1 MPPPSRSRQSN
12 FYPKNHPRSPNKSTS
27 QPHSG
32 DFHQRFPSN
41 PSPYPSNQNY
51 TGHSDR
57 MFDMGDANQ
66 TNEDFDS
73 EEPFP
78 PGFEQRKNTDGAVS
92 FNDRLNLHQNFNPKP
107 INNELLHQNF
117 NPKSINNEVHNAS
130 YSSEEENEGLEE
142 MSKPKKGA
150 QIAPPAQ
157 MNYYSAEHKKGPHF
171 KKGHRTG
178 DEMAESF
185 LCGLQSSL
193 KRKHQNN
200 DSSDSD

>member
-1 MPPPSRSRQSN
+1 MPPPSHSSQHN
-12 FYPKNHPRSPNKSTS
+12 FYPKNHPRPQNKSTS
-27 QPHSG
+27 QPNRG
-32 DFHQRFPSN
+32 DFHQRFPPN
-41 PSPYPSNQNY
+41 PSPYPSNQNH
-51 TGHSDR
+51 TGHSDGV
-57 MFDMGDANQ
+57 FGMGGANQ

-78 PGFEQRKNTDGAVS
+78 PGFEQRKNTDDSVS
-92 FNDRLNLHQNFNPKP
+92 FNDRLNLHQNFNPK
-107 INNELLHQNF
+107 
-117 NPKSINNEVHNAS
+117 SINNEVFNES

-142 MSKPKKGA
+142 MPKPKKGA

-157 MNYYSAEHKKGPHF
+157 MNYYSAENKKVPHS

-193 KRKHQNN
+193 KRKHQDN

>member
-1 MPPPSRSRQSN
+1 
-12 FYPKNHPRSPNKSTS
+12 
-27 QPHSG
+27 
-32 DFHQRFPSN
+32 
-41 PSPYPSNQNY
+41 
-51 TGHSDR
+51 
-57 MFDMGDANQ
+57 MGDADPN
-66 TNEDFDS
+66 NEDFDS

-78 PGFEQRKNTDGAVS
+78 PGFEQRKNTDGSVS
-92 FNDRLNLHQNFNPKP
+92 FNDRLN
-107 INNELLHQNF
+107 LHQNF

-157 MNYYSAEHKKGPHF
+157 MNYYSAENKKGTHF

>member
-1 MPPPSRSRQSN
+1 MPPASRSSQPN
-12 FYPKNHPRSPNKSTS
+12 FYPKNHPRPPNKSTS
-27 QPHSG
+27 LPRFG
-32 DFHQRFPSN
+32 DNRPRIPPNTNTYS
-41 PSPYPSNQNY
+41 SNQNQ
-51 TGHSDR
+51 TGHSDEV
-57 MFDMGDANQ
+57 FGMGDANQ

-78 PGFEQRKNTDGAVS
+78 PGFEQHKNTDGAVS
-92 FNDRLNLHQNFNPKP
+92 FNDRLNLHQNFNPK
-107 INNELLHQNF
+107 
-117 NPKSINNEVHNAS
+117 SINNEVFNAS

-157 MNYYSAEHKKGPHF
+157 MNYYSSENKKGTHF

-200 DSSDSD
+200 DDNSSDSD